1 MPTATYRSARM
12 RIGGLILISVVAVA
26 IAPFFSSAAMGN
38 MAFMLMALLT
48 PLSRRIERRE
58 LRDSAAADPAGDTAA

>member
-1 MPTATYRSARM
+1 
-12 RIGGLILISVVAVA
+12 
-26 IAPFFSSAAMGN
+26 
-38 MAFMLMALLT
+38 MLMALLT